1 VRAIAKEDPLLTTA
15 VQSAALAHCTLGMSS
30 APVSAPAGDH
40 TLPPSDVVYVTSL
53 APFVP
58 TAIHAW
64 TVGHEMPLSCGMA
77 GPGTGCGVHFIPASL
92 VATMT
97 VAGDAADEL
106 GPATPTA
113 QHRSAFAHD
122 TAPS

>member
-1 VRAIAKEDPLLTTA
+1 
-15 VQSAALAHCTLGMSS
+15 
-30 APVSAPAGDH
+30 
-40 TLPPSDVVYVTSL
+40 VYVTAL

-58 TAIHAW
+58 TAIHAR

-77 GPGTGCGVHFIPASL
+77 DPGTGCGVHFIPASL

-97 VAGDAADEL
+97 VAGDVADEL

-113 QHRSAFAHD
+113 QHRSAFAHV
-122 TAPS
+122 TSPS